1 MRTALNLLNKIVDL
15 GYDQQKTLICIDKI
29 LDEKLGIEGRKP
41 LSDENLSDIIYDN
54 ILGIFQKEARSNQHD
69 FKNNIKIEILA
80 KRGKYM
86 TEKQNTEF
94 ILTEEVINECLRLM

>member
-1 MRTALNLLNKIVDL
+1 MILKI
-15 GYDQQKTLICIDKI
+15 I
-29 LDEKLGIEGRKP
+29 LR
-41 LSDENLSDIIYDN
+41 Y
-54 ILGIFQKEARSNQHD
+54 FA
-69 FKNNIKIEILA
+69 IEILA

>member
-69 FKNNIKIEILA
+69 FKNNIKILCNRNTSKERKIYDR
-80 KRGKYM
+80 KTKY
-86 TEKQNTEF
+86 
-94 ILTEEVINECLRLM
+94 